1 MCIRDRYCYEFNL
14 ELSAHAKQ
22 TCKAQGAPRK
32 KSYQTQKRGLIT
44 ERGRF
49 YSCAP
54 INLHPKDCLSDGLV
68 CFQVAGKATVF
79 LDRNLQ
85 DIAIHNA
92 I

>member
-1 MCIRDRYCYEFNL
+1 MGLPSDAEPPCEV
-14 ELSAHAKQ
+14 K
-22 TCKAQGAPRK
+22 GAPGK
-32 KSYQTQKRGLIT
+32 KSYQTKKRGLIT

-49 YSCAP
+49 YSCAA
-54 INLHPKDCLSDGLV
+54 INLRPKDCLFDDLV

>member
-1 MCIRDRYCYEFNL
+1 M
-14 ELSAHAKQ
+14 
-22 TCKAQGAPRK
+22 
-32 KSYQTQKRGLIT
+32 T

-49 YSCAP
+49 CSCAP
-54 INLHPKDCLSDGLV
+54 INLRPKDCLSDDLV
-68 CFQVAGKATVF
+68 CFQVASKATVF